1 MGIIIIKNMQAY
13 GAPYAGYGYGGWAA
27 GVDANNAAV
36 DFSHASAA
44 SSDARFAAL
53 NTANY
58 DSRVASRTESPG
70 RSAMREPRTKRV
82 PSLVAA
88 DLSATTT
95 PFFGQSC
102 SVDPLGEEIAGRQLR
117 RHLGR
122 GHPCVLTE
130 VLGALPFEELDA
142 VLRVRLA
149 AKMTVSGG
157 LLILH

>member
-117 RHLGR
+117 RHSAEDILVYLR
-122 GHPCVLTE
+122 RSL
-130 VLGALPFEELDA
+130 ALSHSKNLMPFF
-142 VLRVRLA
+142 VYGSRP
-149 AKMTVSGG
+149 KWP
-157 LLILH
+157 